1 MSRKRVLVAM
11 SGGVDSS
18 VAACLL
24 HEQGYDVVGV
34 FMRLGAEP
42 VAPVET
48 CTTTPALAVAAT
60 HGGSSTLAAPPLRMP
75 LPIAMPVETDR
86 HRGCCSALDAGDAR
100 SVAARLGIP
109 FYSLNFQADFAKLID
124 YFADEYAAAR
134 TPNPCVR
141 CNQWLKFGRLMQYAE
156 VVEADMIATGHYA
169 RIVSSSDGPQL
180 ARARNREKD
189 QSYVLFGIG
198 RETLERVLFPLGDL
212 TKDEVRAHA
221 RRFGLAVHDKP
232 ESQDICFVPDRDYAR
247 VVTAK
252 RPDAI
257 RPGEVRHVDGR
268 LLGKHEGLAHFT
280 IGQRR
285 GLRIAMGE
293 PIYVTRLDPATDTVY
308 VGPREAVESPSA
320 YANNFS
326 WLGTPPSEPIRVHA
340 QIRYNHIAAPGTVI
354 ETGVD
359 MVRVDFD
366 APQAAVTPGQALV
379 LYDGDTVLGG
389 GWIESN
395 H

>member
-42 VAPVET
+42 VAPVAA
-48 CTTTPALAVAAT
+48 CTTSSSVTARAAVAA
-60 HGGSSTLAAPPLRMP
+60 GIS
-75 LPIAMPVETDR
+75 LPIATPVETDR

-109 FYSLNFQADFAKLID
+109 FYSLNFQADFTRLID

-156 VVEADMIATGHYA
+156 VVEADLIATGHYA
-169 RIVSSSDGPQL
+169 RIVSTPNGPQL
-180 ARARNREKD
+180 ARSRNRDKD

-268 LLGKHEGLAHFT
+268 LLGRHEGLAHFT

-308 VGPREAVESPSA
+308 VGPREAVESSSA
-320 YANNFS
+320 FADNFA
-326 WLGTPPSEPIRVHA
+326 WLGTPTTEPIRVHA
-340 QIRYNHIAAPGTVI
+340 QIRYNHIAAPGVAI
-354 ETGVD
+354 ATGVD
-359 MVRVDFD
+359 TVRVDFD

-389 GWIESN
+389 GWIEG
-395 H
+395 HP